1 MYKRFTQQTKEREE
15 NETARPSQ
23 KYKNKNVHF
32 TLSKYRIKKHIKQSE
47 KWKRDSDIKQWYLL
61 INVEE
66 KKSKLEK
73 EIYSLRQY

>member
-47 KWKRDSDIKQWYLL
+47 KWKREMI
-61 INVEE
+61 
-66 KKSKLEK
+66 
-73 EIYSLRQY
+73 